1 MSIGSNDVLKNCV
14 IQAAGAVGIHT
25 EYKQIYPE
33 LKARYLEHPAEMTE
47 MLADLRKVKQELRE
61 NQEVLDI
68 CDQFEG
74 KFEHIIRM
82 IKEKNPYVVIYADNV
97 YNPYVAV
104 NYTYG
109 PIEVLNLS
117 ELTETYIRR
126 INEAFH
132 SSSKEYTVINAYSIF
147 QKDGY
152 TNVKA
157 GTLENLEKFNL
168 DPHPNREGHIQIAEK
183 IYEKLDLTPPKAKA
197 VREDA
202 KIEITADEKVRFVEG
217 KHLYLKSEEKS
228 YSYELT
234 GKENHLK
241 AAKLFENEK
250 LFYPMEEECDTLEDM
265 HANQHIPQIIGAM
278 DLYRATGD
286 EIYWEIGKNFWNIVT
301 GGHTYCIGGVG
312 ETEMFHRANTTC
324 SYLTDKA
331 AESCAS
337 YNMLRLTSQLFE
349 YTRSGNLMDYY
360 DNTLRNHIL
369 TSSSHK
375 CDGGTTYFLPLG
387 PGGRKEFF
395 LSENSLSL
403 IHI

>member
-1 MSIGSNDVLKNCV
+1 MIRIAAWLLIGILCAGSIPMTTKAEEPLHILALGDSIALGYGLEDKEQEAYGAVLAKKAGAKFTNEGINGLRSEDLIGRLEAGEYDEQIKDADIILLSIGSNDVLKNCV

-74 KFEHIIRM
+74 KFEQIIRM

-152 TNVKA
+152 TKC
-157 GTLENLEKFNL
+157 
-168 DPHPNREGHIQIAEK
+168 
-183 IYEKLDLTPPKAKA
+183 
-197 VREDA
+197 
-202 KIEITADEKVRFVEG
+202 
-217 KHLYLKSEEKS
+217 KSR
-228 YSYELT
+228 
-234 GKENHLK
+234 
-241 AAKLFENEK
+241 
-250 LFYPMEEECDTLEDM
+250 DT
-265 HANQHIPQIIGAM
+265 
-278 DLYRATGD
+278 
-286 EIYWEIGKNFWNIVT
+286 
-301 GGHTYCIGGVG
+301 
-312 ETEMFHRANTTC
+312 
-324 SYLTDKA
+324 
-331 AESCAS
+331 
-337 YNMLRLTSQLFE
+337 
-349 YTRSGNLMDYY
+349 
-360 DNTLRNHIL
+360 
-369 TSSSHK
+369 
-375 CDGGTTYFLPLG
+375 
-387 PGGRKEFF
+387 
-395 LSENSLSL
+395 
-403 IHI
+403 